1 MEWDLIGGCG
11 VERPT
16 GKGEIADAVGVSV
29 SVG

>member
-1 MEWDLIGGCG
+1 MEWDLIGGVG
-11 VERPT
+11 SRGSR